1 MKFLII
7 LLIFITIALIALLF
21 YKNRDIKK
29 LIISIIIFTLIS
41 IFAGLGNMTRSII
54 PLFISHFILVSI
66 SWGSFLVYIITDKL
80 YIKVILSPIITIGIY
95 ILLVYLVGS

>member
-1 MKFLII
+1 MKSLII

-29 LIISIIIFTLIS
+29 LTISIVIFTLIS
-41 IFAGLGNMTRSII
+41 MFAGLGNMTRSII

-80 YIKVILSPIITIGIY
+80 YIKVILLPITTLVTY
-95 ILLVYLVGS
+95 LLLVYLVGS